1 MKLRPFFP
9 VRASGQSARR
19 AQRAV
24 CCAALA
30 VSCAARAYGVEAVP
44 QAEPNPVAKPAA
56 APHAATRE
64 APLEGEA
71 FRLGDAAFTA
81 YNRKDYAAA
90 DALAARALALR
101 PDVTRLWLLRV
112 YALQNQ
118 NRPADA
124 LDVAQTALAQGRR
137 DPALTA
143 ARNTLRASLAGAHA
157 AGATATPTTQ
167 TPAWKLGDE
176 AYKDYAAGRYAEAA
190 DHARES
196 LRLQP
201 DNPGLRGLLI
211 YSLERQ
217 QRFEEASREA
227 DAALRLTP
235 DDETLQALRDRM
247 HRLLAPAP
255 AKAAWDAYRTGDYA
269 QASTLARDAIH
280 QAPDVQSYRYL
291 LTGALL
297 SEGEYTQA
305 DTAATD
311 ALAQDG
317 DDALSLAM
325 RGFARAQLG
334 QTDAARTDLNKA
346 LKQDW
351 LSDAQMATVKRIAAD
366 TLRVRVSVSANAG
379 TGGGSVP
386 GAVATSVASAS
397 SASPARTAPVVFC
410 TSDPQD
416 VLCNLLPAG
425 SSLAGAGPGYDAATR
440 AYADFAHRDF
450 SAAASAASE
459 AVQAAPDNLAY
470 RLLLVNALERAGRHK
485 DARAAFEPVTQ
496 RADVPPGEWLDV
508 AYTAQRLSYNTEAR
522 NAFANA
528 VDANDAGQIELAAQT
543 RQNVRQAVSDLDRT
557 WGFTGALGYGTVG
570 VMNSA
575 FSPSLSARRTLQ
587 SSEELYWRP
596 PVIGNVDGSV
606 FEVYA
611 RMNQALYDGTGGSTG
626 LPTNQGVLGAR
637 WKPFAR
643 QNFVFAVERFVPIGS
658 DSRSDWLL
666 RGAWSA
672 GEGGSLR
679 VDRPNWPYWQI
690 YAEGDYFIEHPQT
703 LGTFEARYGRAFAA
717 ANNLVAMPYLALNA
731 GYDSLLARHATAGV
745 GPGVA
750 MRLWFREDRH
760 HAPQSFVELNVQYRV
775 RVAGDD
781 RSDGIFAGLYFSY

>member
-1 MKLRPFFP
+1 M
-9 VRASGQSARR
+9 
-19 AQRAV
+19 
-24 CCAALA
+24 AA
-30 VSCAARAYGVEAVP
+30 
-44 QAEPNPVAKPAA
+44 K
-56 APHAATRE
+56 E
-64 APLEGEA
+64 APLTGDA
-71 FRLGDAAFTA
+71 WKFGDAAFKA

-90 DALAARALALR
+90 DSLAAHALALR

-124 LDVAQTALAQGRR
+124 LNVAQTALAHCHR

-143 ARNTLRASLAGAHA
+143 ARDTLRATLAGGHG
-157 AGATATPTTQ
+157 AGSGAVTPTTQ
-167 TPAWKLGDE
+167 TPAWKFGDA
-176 AYKDYAAGRYAEAA
+176 AYKDYAAGHYAEAT
-190 DHARES
+190 DHARAS

-201 DNPGLRGLLI
+201 DNPGLRGLLV

-217 QRFEEASREA
+217 QRIDEAAREA
-227 DAALRLTP
+227 DAALRLSP
-235 DDETLQALRDRM
+235 NDEALQALRDRM
-247 HRLLAPAP
+247 HRLLAPTP
-255 AKAAWDAYRTGDYA
+255 AKAAWDAYRSGDYA
-269 QASTLARDAIH
+269 QTAVLAREAIR

-305 DTAATD
+305 DAAASD

-334 QTDAARTDLNKA
+334 QTDAARADLNKA

-351 LSDAQMATVKRIAAD
+351 LSDQQMATVKRIAAD
-366 TLRVRVSVSANAG
+366 TLRVNAG
-379 TGGGSVP
+379 AGAATGTGTTTAAITP
-386 GAVATSVASAS
+386 GTTTAATATTAPTTAAPLSTTTSTTLAAR
-397 SASPARTAPVVFC
+397 SPAQSAPVVFC

-440 AYADFAHRDF
+440 AYAAFAHRDF
-450 SAAASAASE
+450 NAAVSAANE

-470 RLLLVNALERAGRHK
+470 RLLLVNALERAGKRK
-485 DARAAFEPVTQ
+485 QARAAFKPVT
-496 RADVPPGEWLDV
+496 RLKDVPPDESLDV
-508 AYTAQRLSYNTEAR
+508 AYTAQRLGYNRQAR
-522 NAFANA
+522 NAFASA
-528 VDANDAGQIELAAQT
+528 VDAADAGQIELAPQS

-557 WGFTGALGYGTVG
+557 WGFTGAFGYGTVG
-570 VMNSA
+570 VMNSQFA
-575 FSPSLSARRTLQ
+575 PSLSARRTLQ
-587 SSEELYWRP
+587 SSQELYWRP
-596 PVIGNVDGSV
+596 PVIGNVNGSV

-611 RMNQALYDGTGGSTG
+611 RMNQALYDGTGGATG
-626 LPTNQGVLGAR
+626 LPTNQAVFGAR
-637 WKPFAR
+637 WKPFSQ

-658 DSRSDWLL
+658 DSRTDWLL
-666 RGAWSA
+666 RGAWSE

-679 VDRPNWPYWQI
+679 VDRSNWQYWQV
-690 YAEGDYFIEHPQT
+690 YAEGDYFIDHPQT
-703 LGTFEARYGRAFAA
+703 LGTFEARYGRAFATA
-717 ANNLVAMPYLALNA
+717 HNLVTMPYLALNA
-731 GYDSLLARHATAGV
+731 AYDSLLDRHATAGI

-750 MRLWFREDRH
+750 MRLWFREDAH
-760 HAPQSFVELNVQYRV
+760 HAPRSFVELNVQYRV

-781 RSDGIFAGLYFSY
+781 RSDGVFAGLYFSY